1 MPPKLD
7 HVSQVQGFWLFA
19 SPIRSPPSMA
29 LGGRKIL
36 YLRPIPPLPSRARA
50 NSSSFVR
57 VIGHLHLC
65 LVTGSFTDL
74 LEKEAEASRPS
85 RSCFVRGS
93 FAVARASRSR
103 YSCCGFS
110 RLLILEHRVK
120 APGSVHRP
128 HRSSYRA
135 HLGPRYR
142 SGTRRA
148 PVVTLQPNSERPAPV
163 SSASDWLDGG
173 GAIVRS
179 SNRSSV
185 SHGLPRPR
193 PRGPLAPEP

>member
-1 MPPKLD
+1 MALRLP
-7 HVSQVQGFWLFA
+7 HSV
-19 SPIRSPPSMA
+19 PPSTA

-50 NSSSFVR
+50 PTPVHSCASLATSTYM
-57 VIGHLHLC
+57 
-65 LVTGSFTDL
+65 VTGSLTDL

-93 FAVARASRSR
+93 FAVARARSSRF
-103 YSCCGFS
+103 SCCGFS
-110 RLLILEHRVK
+110 RLLTPEHRVK
-120 APGSVHRP
+120 ASGSVHGRHP
-128 HRSSYRA
+128 SSHRA
-135 HLGPRYR
+135 HQGPGCR

-179 SNRSSV
+179 SNRS
-185 SHGLPRPR
+185 
-193 PRGPLAPEP
+193 

>member
-1 MPPKLD
+1 MVWFSNGP
-7 HVSQVQGFWLFA
+7 
-19 SPIRSPPSMA
+19 PPSKA

-93 FAVARASRSR
+93 FAVARAGRSR
-103 YSCCGFS
+103 YSCCGFP
-110 RLLILEHRVK
+110 RLLTPEHRVK
-120 APGSVHRP
+120 APGSVHRRHP
-128 HRSSYRA
+128 SSHRA
-135 HLGPRYR
+135 HLAPGCR

-193 PRGPLAPEP
+193 PRGPLAQEP